1 VSELPANCGNFNVGC
16 ICGSSDWITNLS
28 CCVSKA
34 CSPADQEGLFPFTPP
49 THLENAS
56 IITSR
61 SVSFLWKT
69 SPPRNRVLA
78 PPLPSRTIISFSIY
92 HDVSFMLTLNQP
104 PSSSHKVSVPPTK
117 LPSLQLLPVQP
128 IPRPLLLATLLPVP
142 PPLPAL
148 PLHQPKMLHHLQTL
162 GSLDLVLVW
171 LLQV

>member
-1 VSELPANCGNFNVGC
+1 
-16 ICGSSDWITNLS
+16 
-28 CCVSKA
+28 
-34 CSPADQEGLFPFTPP
+34 
-49 THLENAS
+49 
-56 IITSR
+56 
-61 SVSFLWKT
+61 
-69 SPPRNRVLA
+69 VLA

-92 HDVSFMLTLNQP
+92 HNVSFMLTLNQP

-171 LLQV
+171 LLPVWSLLSYKFEQLAVRWRTFEKLGITAVATVM